1 MRVIWGIYLTIWA
14 CLAADAQPGNAS
26 PTFDAA
32 SVKPAPPPTAAIL
45 NHINTGGPGT
55 PYPGRVDWWS
65 VSMTGFLMEAY
76 DVKPFQISGPDWL
89 GSTKFQLTA
98 TVPKGATKEQYRLML
113 QNLLAERFKIKVHF
127 EKKEGTSYA
136 LVTGKNG
143 PKMKESVEEPAP
155 QEGAAAAAPLPPAKL
170 QKDQD
175 GFPACPPGR
184 GARTL
189 MANGRV
195 RLCANQV
202 TMERLAALLTNWSG
216 HTVTDETGLKGRYDF
231 VLTYA
236 PAGTPAAG
244 ATPAPDGST
253 ASVPEVDSYPDL
265 VGAMQQL
272 GLKLEQKRAM
282 IDMLVIDHLE
292 KVPTEN

>member
-1 MRVIWGIYLTIWA
+1 
-14 CLAADAQPGNAS
+14 
-26 PTFDAA
+26 
-32 SVKPAPPPTAAIL
+32 
-45 NHINTGGPGT
+45 
-55 PYPGRVDWWS
+55 
-65 VSMTGFLMEAY
+65 MTGFLEEAY

-89 GSTKFQLTA
+89 GSTKFQLIA

-136 LVTGKNG
+136 LVVGKNG
-143 PKMKESVEEPAP
+143 PKMKESVEEPAAK
-155 QEGAAAAAPLPPAKL
+155 EGAPAATPPAKA
-170 QKDQD
+170 QVDQD

-184 GARTL
+184 GTRTL
-189 MANGRV
+189 IANGRV

-202 TMERLAALLTNWSG
+202 TMERLVALLTNRSG
-216 HTVTDETGLKGRYDF
+216 HTVTDETELKGKYDF

-236 PAGTPAAG
+236 A
-244 ATPAPDGST
+244 ATPAPDGSA
-253 ASVPEVDSYPDL
+253 ASVPEADSYPDL
-265 VGAMQQL
+265 IGAMQQL
-272 GLKLEQKRAM
+272 GLKLEQRRTM